1 MTDFGIFFFLFCLV
15 LGAHS
20 RQALYSWTILY
31 SLALFPVSFC
41 DKILLDKLLRLV
53 LNLESSF
60 NLLSCWEGRFVS
72 PGFFFLSN
80 NKVYAQN
87 HSSCTFVYC
96 PLVLEAVA
104 SLEWFRRLW
113 RLWEAQAA
121 CSLGLLGSLSFV
133 TWEAGGFAS
142 ALLTQPCS
150 LQVRH

>member
-1 MTDFGIFFFLFCLV
+1 MTRFWDFFLFCLV

-41 DKILLDKLLRLV
+41 EIRSCLI
-53 LNLESSF
+53 
-60 NLLSCWEGRFVS
+60 SCWGWSWTWS
-72 PGFFFLSN
+72 PLLISWVAERAGLCHQDFFLSN

-87 HSSCTFVYC
+87 HSSCTFVCC

-121 CSLGLLGSLSFV
+121 CSLGLLGSLSSV

-150 LQVRH
+150 VQVRH